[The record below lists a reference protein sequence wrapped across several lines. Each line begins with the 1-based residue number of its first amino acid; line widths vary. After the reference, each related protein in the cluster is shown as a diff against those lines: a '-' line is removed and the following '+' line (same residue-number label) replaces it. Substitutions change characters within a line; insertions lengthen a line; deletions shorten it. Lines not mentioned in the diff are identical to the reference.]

1 MNPLEKSEFCLGFW
15 IYKINL
21 YPVAK
26 LVQGQP
32 HSSAESYVRLET
44 GLIHGGVSDS
54 LWRKLTTTGSMDE
67 QTCGWV
73 EVKARWTCSTHQ
85 VAMQQLDRYW
95 EIARFHPGS
104 IFPLLFITFRS
115 RDGFTPSRFRVSE
128 LVPLL
133 HCSSC
138 PLAASQGGHF
148 EAARKELM
156 KMLKVGSTTSG
167 SHKWKN
173 SHMQAKMIHG
183 SYDARSW
190 KSLGGIS
197 HKDDKWLLHF
207 SLLLVGLCRTRHC
220 VIDDSCQE
228 NPNDPVVLHNLGVA
242 LTEEGDGNWQRLLW
256 TKSARSCQPPCLQ
269 ADTRKLRRNSFK
281 LGSCKRKLARPWL
294 SGDCLMIHGAS
305 CLVAAAQVNY
315 ATMFGLATV
324 LTEQGAFGG
333 NWIHSKSCLE
343 CSCDGPTN

>member
-1 MNPLEKSEFCLGFW
+1 
-15 IYKINL
+15 
-21 YPVAK
+21 
-26 LVQGQP
+26 
-32 HSSAESYVRLET
+32 
-44 GLIHGGVSDS
+44 
-54 LWRKLTTTGSMDE
+54 
-67 QTCGWV
+67 
-73 EVKARWTCSTHQ
+73 
-85 VAMQQLDRYW
+85 
-95 EIARFHPGS
+95 
-104 IFPLLFITFRS
+104 
-115 RDGFTPSRFRVSE
+115 
-128 LVPLL
+128 
-133 HCSSC
+133 
-138 PLAASQGGHF
+138 
-148 EAARKELM
+148 
-156 KMLKVGSTTSG
+156 
-167 SHKWKN
+167 
-173 SHMQAKMIHG
+173 MIHG

-207 SLLLVGLCRTRHC
+207 SLLLLGLCRTRHC
-220 VIDDSCQE
+220 VIDDSRIWDDLCQE

-256 TKSARSCQPPCLQ
+256 TKSGRYCQPPCLQ

-343 CSCDGPTN
+343 CSCDGPTNQTEFLCSYSWFSAGIKDHPFDCTFNSQYQWGWNVFHIFFRKFAGESGKLLQAEAQYFSTVAVCYDIYQNLWFWYCHSHKWNVWESGIQSPVQKLFLHSFKASQTYNKSSDFLLPHPLALSYPLNLLNWTVFSEIGINTK